1 MTHSLSKWA
10 VAALV
15 CSTAAGAHA
24 ALDVRLGVAKPV
36 VVGDVDVH
44 VNVTVTNTGRQP
56 MRVNKAQL
64 PSERLQTALF
74 RISRDGLPVDY
85 VGPMVKR
92 GRATE
97 ADFVTLDAGASLT
110 YNVELT
116 QAYDLAKNGRYAI
129 EYVGLT
135 KQQGNGG
142 HGLEVTAMGGTS
154 EAVSDV
160 GYVWLEGRTELPLM
174 TPAVQ
179 SLQVQP
185 MASSITYT
193 GNCSA
198 SQKTTL
204 ASAVAAATTYSQ
216 NSYNYLNSTTPGNTS
231 RYKTW
236 FGSYTS
242 SRWSTAKTHYQK
254 TLDAF
259 KNKPLTLD
267 CSCRDSYYAY
277 VYPNQPYKIY
287 VCNAFWSAPM
297 TGTDSKAGTLVH
309 EMTHF
314 NVVAGTDDHAYGH
327 SAAKS
332 LALSNPTKALD
343 NADSHEYFSENSP
356 PLP

>member
-64 PSERLQTALF
+64 PGDRLQTALF
-74 RISRDGLPVDY
+74 RITRDGLPVDY

-97 ADFVTLDAGASLT
+97 ADFVTIQPGNALT

-142 HGLEVTAMGGTS
+142 GHGLEVSAMGGT

-174 TPAVQ
+174 APAVQ
-179 SLQVQP
+179 SLDVQP
-185 MASSITYT
+185 MAASITYT
-193 GNCSA
+193 GNCS
-198 SQKTTL
+198 STQKTTL
-204 ASAVAAATTYSQ
+204 ANAVAAATNYSQ
-216 NSYNYLNSTTPGNTS
+216 TSYNYLNSTTPGNTS

-242 SRWSTAKTHYQK
+242 SRWNTAKAHYQK

-314 NVVAGTDDHAYGH
+314 NVVAGTDDWAYGH